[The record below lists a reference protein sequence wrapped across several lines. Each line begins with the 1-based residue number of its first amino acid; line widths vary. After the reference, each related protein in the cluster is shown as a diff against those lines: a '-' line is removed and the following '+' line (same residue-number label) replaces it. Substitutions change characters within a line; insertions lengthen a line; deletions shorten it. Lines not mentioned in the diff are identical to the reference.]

1 MIEYYLTDQG
11 RVRAHNEDAGGVFRN
26 QAGQVLAVTADGMG
40 GHQAGDVA
48 SRMAVDV
55 LHNEWEQSDEFHT
68 PSGAEEWMK
77 ETIRAAN
84 NEIKTYASEHEECA
98 GMGTTIV
105 AAICTEQFVSIAHVG
120 DSRCYLA
127 NAYGFKAV
135 TEDHS
140 LVNELV
146 RSGQITE
153 EQAEHHPRKNV
164 LLKAL
169 GTEYDLFP
177 DVQSL
182 EWDPDNRLLLCTDGL
197 TNKVSFDELSC
208 LKDHE
213 GDWAGFAHSLVE
225 RANERG
231 GEDNI
236 TLAIVHHL
244 PPQGEKEGVD

>member
-153 EQAEHHPRKNV
+153 EQAEHHPAKMSCLRRWGRNMIFSQMF
-164 LLKAL
+164 KAWN
-169 GTEYDLFP
+169 GT
-177 DVQSL
+177 
-182 EWDPDNRLLLCTDGL
+182 RIT
-197 TNKVSFDELSC
+197 VSF
-208 LKDHE
+208 
-213 GDWAGFAHSLVE
+213 FVQ
-225 RANERG
+225 
-231 GEDNI
+231 
-236 TLAIVHHL
+236 TV
-244 PPQGEKEGVD
+244 